1 MVQENEIIML
11 LLGIGVLI
19 FVLRNHS
26 VIQRVPGS
34 RFLIAGFSVQLA
46 GWFLTVLEGFILE
59 SFLNYCEHACYAVGS
74 LLLAFWCLKAR
85 RGKEEAG

>member
-1 MVQENEIIML
+1 MVQENEVIML

-19 FVLRNHS
+19 FVLRNRS
-26 VIQRVPGS
+26 VIQRIPGS
-34 RFLIAGFSVQLA
+34 RILIAGFFIQLA
-46 GWFLTVLEGFILE
+46 GWFLTVLEGFVLE
-59 SFLNYCEHACYAVGS
+59 NLFNYFEHTCYAVSS